1 LQKEHLNSFH
11 CFTKFRLG
19 RHKYYYYSLD
29 LASQAGLGDIS
40 NLPISIKILLEN
52 LLRNEDQKSISAD
65 DIRKFVLNYK
75 KKSGQKLGQILFNP
89 IRILMQDFTGI
100 PALVDLTAMR
110 NAIANFGL
118 DPNIINPLKPV
129 DLVVDHSISA
139 DFTSSNS
146 ALKKNIVSEF
156 SKNRERYSFLKWGQ
170 QAFSALRI
178 VPPGTGI
185 CHQINLEKFSKVIWL
200 DKKSGKRI
208 VYPDT
213 IIGTDS
219 HTTMVNALSV
229 LGWGVGGIEA
239 EAAMLGQPIS
249 LKTPKVVGCKITGKI
264 REGVTSTDVVLSLT
278 NLLRSHGVVG
288 KFVEFYGSGLNNL
301 SLADRSTISNM
312 SPEYGATC
320 SFFPIDREVLKYLKF
335 TGRAKEQIRLVEKY
349 AKMQGLWRVNKQS
362 LKFSST
368 LNFDLSSVQPCLS
381 GPSNPSEKS
390 FLNQVPKKI
399 SKIIGIQNRTE
410 LKYRNKIDDFKK
422 TSSIPKN
429 GDVLIAAITSCANT
443 SNPNVLVSAAL
454 LAKKA
459 VSKGLKTCHW
469 VKTSFAPGSRVV
481 KEYLDESGLQKY
493 LDKLGFHIVG
503 YGCTTCIG
511 NSGSLLFDA
520 EKRIEKN
527 KIFGCSVLSGNRNFE
542 GRIHPHLRLNWLAS
556 PPLVVAYAL
565 AGNMRINLLK
575 EPLALDK
582 NGREVFLKD
591 IWPTNKEIERIIS
604 KSIKPKMYVSTYS
617 KLFEGTDE
625 WKKIS
630 VKKDNI
636 FKWPKHSTYIKEPPF
651 FKNMTLNLP
660 KLKKI
665 KNARPLLILADG
677 ITTDHISPA
686 GIIDNKSLA
695 GSYLKK
701 QGVLKYEFNSFGSRR
716 GNHEVMIRG
725 TFSNRLL
732 KNEILKNGE
741 EGGFTKHMPSGR
753 TLSIYDAAKR
763 YRREKV
769 PLVIIA
775 GKEYGSGSSRD
786 WAAKGPKLLGV
797 EAVIAES
804 YERIHRSNLIGMGI
818 LPLQFSRGI
827 NRKLLGLVGTEMMDI
842 SDFPKT
848 FDPNLKM
855 KLYIK
860 RNSRTVDEIAVKCR
874 IDTYYE
880 YQYYVH
886 GGILPYVLRRLF
898 SQEQARRVER
908 NV

>member
-1 LQKEHLNSFH
+1 MSKENPDSFH
-11 CFTKFRLG
+11 CFTAFRLG
-19 RHKYYYYSLD
+19 RNKYYYYSLD
-29 LASQAGLGDIS
+29 LASQAGLADID
-40 NLPISIKILLEN
+40 NLPISVKILLEN
-52 LLRNEDQKSISAD
+52 LLRNEDEKSISAD
-65 DIRKFVLNYK
+65 DIRKFVLSYQKGPNK
-75 KKSGQKLGQILFNP
+75 KLDQILFNP
-89 IRILMQDFTGI
+89 TRVLMQDFTGI

-118 DPNIINPLKPV
+118 DPNNINPLKPV
-129 DLVVDHSISA
+129 DLVVDHSISV
-139 DFTSSNS
+139 DFSSSNS
-146 ALKKNIVSEF
+146 ALKKNIISEF
-156 SKNRERYSFLKWGQ
+156 SKNQERYNFLKWGQ
-170 QAFSALRI
+170 QAFNALRI

-200 DKKSGKRI
+200 DRKLGKKI

-239 EAAMLGQPIS
+239 EAVMLGQPIS
-249 LKTPKVVGCKITGKI
+249 LKIPKVVGCKIIGKA

-278 NLLRSHGVVG
+278 HLLRSYGVVG
-288 KFVEFYGSGLNNL
+288 KFVEFYGPGLNNL

-320 SFFPIDREVLKYLKF
+320 SFFPIDQEVLKYLKL
-335 TGRAKEQIRLVEKY
+335 TGRTKEQIRLVEKY
-349 AKMQGLWRVNKQS
+349 AKIQGLWRINKRS
-362 LKFSST
+362 LKFNST

-381 GPSNPSEKS
+381 GPKNPSEKS
-390 FLNQVPKKI
+390 FLNEVPRKI
-399 SKIIGIQNRTE
+399 NKIIESQNQNQR
-410 LKYRNKIDDFKK
+410 KCQKKIDDSREV
-422 TSSIPKN
+422 SSIPNN

-459 VSKGLKTCHW
+459 VNKGLKTCPW

-481 KEYLDESGLQKY
+481 REYLYESGLQKY

-520 EKRIEKN
+520 EKSIEKN

-542 GRIHPHLRLNWLAS
+542 GRIHPNLRLNWLAS

-591 IWPTNKEIERIIS
+591 IWPTNKEIERVVS
-604 KSIKPKMYVSTYS
+604 RSIKPEMYLSTYS
-617 KLFEGTDE
+617 KLFEGTNE

-636 FKWPKHSTYIKEPPF
+636 FKWSKHSTYIKEPPF
-651 FKNMTLNLP
+651 FKNITLNLP

-686 GIIDNKSLA
+686 GMIDNKSSA

-716 GNHEVMIRG
+716 GNHEVMMRG

-732 KNEILKNGE
+732 KNEILRNGE
-741 EGGFTKHMPSGR
+741 EGGFTRHMPSGR
-753 TLSIYDAAKR
+753 KLSIYDAAKR
-763 YRREKV
+763 YRKEKV

-786 WAAKGPKLLGV
+786 WAAKGPKLLGI

-818 LPLQFSRGI
+818 LPLEFFRKI
-827 NRKLLGLVGTEMMDI
+827 NRKILGLIGDETIDI

-848 FDPNLKM
+848 FDPKLKM
-855 KLYIK
+855 RLRIK
-860 RNSRTVDEIAVKCR
+860 RRNRKVDEIEVKCR
-874 IDTYYE
+874 IDTYHE
-880 YQYYVH
+880 YQYYVN
-886 GGILPYVLRRLF
+886 GGILPYVLRAFLAQDQL
-898 SQEQARRVER
+898 SGH
-908 NV
+908 NI

>member
-1 LQKEHLNSFH
+1 LSKENPDSFH
-11 CFTKFRLG
+11 CFTAFRLG
-19 RHKYYYYSLD
+19 RNKYYYYSLD
-29 LASQAGLGDIS
+29 LASQAGLADID
-40 NLPISIKILLEN
+40 NLPISVKILLEN
-52 LLRNEDQKSISAD
+52 LLRNEDEKSISAD
-65 DIRKFVLNYK
+65 DIRKFVLSYQKGPNK
-75 KKSGQKLGQILFNP
+75 KLDQILFNP
-89 IRILMQDFTGI
+89 TRVLMQDFTGI

-118 DPNIINPLKPV
+118 DPNNINPLKPV
-129 DLVVDHSISA
+129 DLVVDHSISV
-139 DFTSSNS
+139 DFSSSNS
-146 ALKKNIVSEF
+146 ALKKNIISEF
-156 SKNRERYSFLKWGQ
+156 SKNQERYNFLKWGQ
-170 QAFSALRI
+170 QAFNALRI

-200 DKKSGKRI
+200 DRKLGKKI

-239 EAAMLGQPIS
+239 EAVMLGQPIS
-249 LKTPKVVGCKITGKI
+249 LKIPKVVGCKIIGKA

-278 NLLRSHGVVG
+278 HLLRSYGVVG
-288 KFVEFYGSGLNNL
+288 KFVEFYGPGLNNL

-320 SFFPIDREVLKYLKF
+320 SFFPIDQEVLKYLKL
-335 TGRAKEQIRLVEKY
+335 TGRTKEQIRLVEKY
-349 AKMQGLWRVNKQS
+349 AKIQGLWRINKRS
-362 LKFSST
+362 LKFNST

-381 GPSNPSEKS
+381 GPKNPSEKS
-390 FLNQVPKKI
+390 FLNEVPRKI
-399 SKIIGIQNRTE
+399 NKIIESQNQNQR
-410 LKYRNKIDDFKK
+410 KCQKKIDDSREV
-422 TSSIPKN
+422 SSIPNN

-459 VSKGLKTCHW
+459 VNKGLKTCPW

-481 KEYLDESGLQKY
+481 REYLYESGLQKY

-520 EKRIEKN
+520 EKSIEKN

-542 GRIHPHLRLNWLAS
+542 GRIHPNLRLNWLAS

-591 IWPTNKEIERIIS
+591 IWPTNKEIERVVS
-604 KSIKPKMYVSTYS
+604 RSIKPEMYLSTYS
-617 KLFEGTDE
+617 KLFEGTNE

-636 FKWPKHSTYIKEPPF
+636 FKWSKHSTYIKEPPF
-651 FKNMTLNLP
+651 FKNITLNLP

-686 GIIDNKSLA
+686 GMIDNKSSA

-716 GNHEVMIRG
+716 GNHEVMMRG

-732 KNEILKNGE
+732 KNEILRNGE
-741 EGGFTKHMPSGR
+741 EGGFTRHMPSGR
-753 TLSIYDAAKR
+753 KLSIYDAAKR
-763 YRREKV
+763 YRKEKV

-786 WAAKGPKLLGV
+786 WAAKGPKLLGI

-818 LPLQFSRGI
+818 LPLEFFRKI
-827 NRKLLGLVGTEMMDI
+827 NRKILGLIGDETIDI

-848 FDPNLKM
+848 FDPKLKM
-855 KLYIK
+855 RLRIK
-860 RNSRTVDEIAVKCR
+860 RRNRKVDEIEVKCR
-874 IDTYYE
+874 IDTYHE
-880 YQYYVH
+880 YQYYVN
-886 GGILPYVLRRLF
+886 GGILPYVLRAFLAQDQL
-898 SQEQARRVER
+898 SGH
-908 NV
+908 NI

>member
-1 LQKEHLNSFH
+1 MSKENPDSFH
-11 CFTKFRLG
+11 CFTEFRLG
-19 RHKYYYYSLD
+19 RNKYYYYSLD
-29 LASQAGLGDIS
+29 LASQAGLGDIGS
-40 NLPISIKILLEN
+40 LPISVKILLEN
-52 LLRNEDQKSISAD
+52 LLRNEDEKSISAD
-65 DIRKFVLNYK
+65 DIRKFVLSYQKGPNK
-75 KKSGQKLGQILFNP
+75 KLDQVLFNP
-89 IRILMQDFTGI
+89 IRVLMQDFTGI

-110 NAIANFGL
+110 NAIANFGS
-118 DPNIINPLKPV
+118 DPNNINPLKPV

-146 ALKKNIVSEF
+146 ALKKNIISEF
-156 SKNRERYSFLKWGQ
+156 SKNRERYNFLKWGQ
-170 QAFSALRI
+170 QAFNALRI

-200 DKKSGKRI
+200 DRELGKKI

-239 EAAMLGQPIS
+239 EAVMLGQPIS
-249 LKTPKVVGCKITGKI
+249 LKIPKVVGCKITGKV

-278 NLLRSHGVVG
+278 NLLRSYGVVG
-288 KFVEFYGSGLNNL
+288 KFIEFYGSGLNNL

-320 SFFPIDREVLKYLKF
+320 SFFPIDQEVLKYLKF
-335 TGRAKEQIRLVEKY
+335 TGRTKEQICLVEKY
-349 AKMQGLWRVNKQS
+349 AKIQGLWRINKRS
-362 LKFSST
+362 LKFNST

-381 GPSNPSEKS
+381 GPKNPSEKS
-390 FLNQVPKKI
+390 FLNEVPKKI
-399 SKIIGIQNRTE
+399 NKIIESQNQNQR
-410 LKYRNKIDDFKK
+410 KYQKKIDDSREV
-422 TSSIPKN
+422 SSIPNN

-459 VSKGLKTCHW
+459 VNKGLKTCPW

-481 KEYLDESGLQKY
+481 REYLYESGLQKY

-520 EKRIEKN
+520 EKSIEKN

-542 GRIHPHLRLNWLAS
+542 GRIHPNLRLNWLAS

-591 IWPTNKEIERIIS
+591 IWPANKEIERVIS
-604 KSIKPKMYVSTYS
+604 RSIKPEMYLSTYS
-617 KLFEGTDE
+617 KLFEGTNE

-636 FKWPKHSTYIKEPPF
+636 FKWSKHSTYIKEPPF

-686 GIIDNKSLA
+686 GMIDNKSSA

-716 GNHEVMIRG
+716 GNHEVMMRG

-732 KNEILKNGE
+732 KNEILRNGE
-741 EGGFTKHMPSGR
+741 EGGFTRHMPSGR
-753 TLSIYDAAKR
+753 KLSIYDAAKR
-763 YRREKV
+763 YRKEKV

-786 WAAKGPKLLGV
+786 WAAKGPKLLGI

-818 LPLQFSRGI
+818 LPLEFFRKI
-827 NRKLLGLVGTEMMDI
+827 NRKMLGLIGDETIDI

-848 FDPNLKM
+848 FDPKLKM
-855 KLYIK
+855 RLRIK
-860 RNSRTVDEIAVKCR
+860 RRNRKVDEIEVKCR
-874 IDTYYE
+874 IDTYHE
-880 YQYYVH
+880 YQYYVN
-886 GGILPYVLRRLF
+886 GGILPYVLRTFLAQDQL
-898 SQEQARRVER
+898 SGH
-908 NV
+908 NI